1 MNKDSPDI
9 SSEVETSLQL
19 VVVPTEANEFLEQNK
34 LRTTKYVFQI
44 KQMNQNEKKNI
55 AEAIEMHLG

>member
-19 VVVPTEANEFLEQNK
+19 VVVPTEVNEFLEQNK
-34 LRTTKYVFQI
+34 LRI
-44 KQMNQNEKKNI
+44 
-55 AEAIEMHLG
+55 H

>member
-1 MNKDSPDI
+1 MNKDSPGI

-34 LRTTKYVFQI
+34 VRSTKYVFQI
-44 KQMNQNEKKNI
+44 KQMN
-55 AEAIEMHLG
+55 